1 MCFIQ
6 LLAFALDILNIYSNS
21 DVPQYVRSR
30 ISNVVIFPAPIRWDG
45 ITTTEDSE
53 MERSSHRGWFLSRP
67 SAASCWKGKTRRRKW
82 WKLQWRHKSVTAS
95 RITINTIVCSI
106 ALYSYVIWALG
117 RLVSPTVR
125 RSVQW
130 LVWANNKNIDPH
142 YFPFGRR
149 NHRWPVC
156 SPHKGTTI
164 KSVLWHVVY
173 SIAYSG
179 ANQRKHQSSASLAF
193 CAGNLPVTGEF
204 PTQRASN
211 AGNISIWWRHHDH
224 TASRWGCPH
233 LRLVC

>member
-1 MCFIQ
+1 
-6 LLAFALDILNIYSNS
+6 
-21 DVPQYVRSR
+21 
-30 ISNVVIFPAPIRWDG
+30 
-45 ITTTEDSE
+45 

-211 AGNISIWWRHHDH
+211 AGNISIWWRHHDFVWDPLWLVDSPH
-224 TASRWGCPH
+224 KVPIMRKAFSRHDLSWITDSIIDFDCV
-233 LRLVC
+233 RIKITKSKICMYWT